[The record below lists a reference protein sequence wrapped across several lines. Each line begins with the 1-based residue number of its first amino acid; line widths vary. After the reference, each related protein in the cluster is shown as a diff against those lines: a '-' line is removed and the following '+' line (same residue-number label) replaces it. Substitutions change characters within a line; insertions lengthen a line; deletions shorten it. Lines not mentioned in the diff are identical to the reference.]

1 MLGGGAEIVSFKRI
15 ERIIIEDICFIDGN
29 LIKLEDRIIGHF
41 QEITDRSGILAVG
54 SKVESR
60 QLEETKHADHFFG
73 LVALAVEWIM
83 RHRAVSDLFSQGQ
96 KTREHA

>member
-60 QLEETKHADHFFG
+60 QLEETKHSDHFFG